1 MTGSDKSKEV
11 KQRRILQIC
20 NTSFCVFWLDR
31 AWMCAFLFLKKTV
44 EKNKNKTK
52 VATDR
57 NTELGSGVSERQHAH
72 YRKRDTPNVKGLSE
86 EIEEHECR
94 EDGIIWVY
102 IHTSQLSKETLADPE
117 TR

>member
-1 MTGSDKSKEV
+1 
-11 KQRRILQIC
+11 
-20 NTSFCVFWLDR
+20 
-31 AWMCAFLFLKKTV
+31 MCAFLFLKKTV

-57 NTELGSGVSERQHAH
+57 NTELGSDVSERWHAH

-86 EIEEHECR
+86 ESEEHECQ
-94 EDGIIWVY
+94 EDGIIWVIY
-102 IHTSQLSKETLADPE
+102 PYKSTVKETLADPE